1 MKKWRPISYAA
12 SVVRGSVASGRRV
25 KRVNDI
31 KEENEED
38 EWMTVMRIDDYRRVR

>member
-1 MKKWRPISYAA
+1 MRQVCEEVLRA
-12 SVVRGSVASGRRV
+12 GEV

-38 EWMTVMRIDDYRRVR
+38 GWMTVMRIDDYRRVR

>member
-1 MKKWRPISYAA
+1 MRQVCEEVLRA
-12 SVVRGSVASGRRV
+12 GEV

>member
-1 MKKWRPISYAA
+1 MRQVCEEVWRA
-12 SVVRGSVASGRRV
+12 GEV

-31 KEENEED
+31 KEENDED

>member
-1 MKKWRPISYAA
+1 MRQVLCEEVLRA
-12 SVVRGSVASGRRV
+12 GEV

>member
-1 MKKWRPISYAA
+1 MRQVLCEEVLRA
-12 SVVRGSVASGRRV
+12 GEV
-25 KRVNDI
+25 KRVNNI